1 MISTTDTEN
10 QRVNLLWTGGWDSTF
25 RLLKLVLNNRE
36 VQPFYIIDPNRESLG
51 HEVRAMQHI
60 RSEISKSYP
69 KASKLLLSTLFIELH
84 DIKENILVTA
94 AYLNIRKSV
103 PVGIQYE
110 WLARFAEERGDH
122 PMEIGI
128 EMGSHGTSK
137 YLSKYWIYKYFD
149 EEGFYMIDEKYKG
162 TDVYNLFKYFKFSII
177 DLKKRDMK
185 AIAEKERFIHIM
197 GHTWFCHS
205 PISNGKPCG
214 VCKPCII
221 AIHEGMAYRMPLQ
234 SMIRYHLRWLLSLEQ
249 FKRTFPGLYHFLK
262 KIKDLLIPKKEK

>member
-1 MISTTDTEN
+1 MNIKEVNIEDA
-10 QRVNLLWTGGWDSTF
+10 RINLLWTGGWDSTF
-25 RLLKLVLNNRE
+25 RLLKLVLNNKE

-51 HEVRAMQHI
+51 FEVRAMQHI
-60 RSEISKSYP
+60 RSEISKSNP
-69 KASKLLLSTLFIELH
+69 KASKLLLPTLFIDLN
-84 DIKENILVTA
+84 DIKDNQAVTS
-94 AYLNIRKSV
+94 AYHNIRKNV

-110 WLARFAEERGDH
+110 WLARFAEEHGEY

-149 EEGFYMIDEKYKG
+149 EEGFYMIDEKYRD

-177 DLKKRDMK
+177 DLKKQDMK
-185 AIAEKERFIHIM
+185 MIAEKEGFIQIM
-197 GHTWFCHS
+197 DHTWFCHS

-249 FKRTFPGLYHFLK
+249 FKRTFPLLYSFLK
-262 KIKDLLIPKKEK
+262 KIKYLLLSGK